1 MTTVTFERHPPTLM
15 TGVRCAV
22 LGLTAGKIVSNYDH
36 NPDGDGDENTTNHI
50 DHELHQKDI
59 RQKHREHIVILKYC
73 WNSLVTY
80 LWMGKR
86 HLLTISSTE
95 VH

>member
-1 MTTVTFERHPPTLM
+1 M

-50 DHELHQKDI
+50 DHVSRIAPERHQ
-59 RQKHREHIVILKYC
+59 RETQRAHC
-73 WNSLVTY
+73 DP
-80 LWMGKR
+80 
-86 HLLTISSTE
+86 
-95 VH
+95 